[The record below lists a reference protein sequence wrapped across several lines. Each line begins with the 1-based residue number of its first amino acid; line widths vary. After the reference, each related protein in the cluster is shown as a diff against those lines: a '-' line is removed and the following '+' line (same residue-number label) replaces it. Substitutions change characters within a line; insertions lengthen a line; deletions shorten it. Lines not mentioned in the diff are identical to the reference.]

1 MRTPT
6 TKLLSTVV
14 AVVATS
20 LFGLTT
26 ATTADAYPTAPTTT
40 STTTLYAVPS
50 AAAIPSCDLSSLPS
64 QASDTLDLIHSG
76 GPFPYDQDGTVFQN
90 REGILPSE
98 STGYY
103 HEYTVKTPGSPD
115 RGARRLIGGGAL
127 TTPQYV
133 YYTDDH
139 YASFCEVD
147 EQS

>member
-14 AVVATS
+14 AVVAT
-20 LFGLTT
+20 FFVGVTT
-26 ATTADAYPTAPTTT
+26 ATTADAYPTTPTTT
-40 STTTLYAVPS
+40 QYAVPS
-50 AAAIPSCDLSSLPS
+50 AAAIPSCDLTSLPAE
-64 QASDTLDLIHSG
+64 ASDTLDLIHSG

-147 EQS
+147 EQG